1 MTKEIIARV
10 EQIIS
15 ERQQNVPEGS
25 YTAYLFREGQD
36 KILKKLGE
44 EATETVIAAKNGDRQ
59 QIAYEASDLIYHLLV
74 LLRYHDM
81 TWADIVAEMEQ
92 RHIAE

>member
-1 MTKEIIARV
+1 MTKSIIAHV
-10 EQIIS
+10 EQTIA
-15 ERQQNVPEGS
+15 ERQRDMPEGS

-44 EATETVIAAKNGDRQ
+44 EATETVIASKNGDRR

-92 RHIAE
+92 RHRTE